1 VSDNKQTGF
10 TIVELLIAITVLN
23 ILLVSLLG
31 VFSGY
36 FASLV
41 RSNIE
46 TQLTLE
52 SQQLLSSVTED
63 LRVAAVVRDTNLI
76 DDPNNG
82 SNWQTDEATDV
93 LVIATPS
100 LDGSRSFIIDPL
112 TNRPFL
118 DEIIYFQN
126 SNVFYKRILANPNA
140 TGNRLSTT
148 CPSAIAT
155 SSCPPDTEFT
165 VSFADLSFEFF
176 DVDDAVTTDATLAR
190 SIGVDIELLRDSPIG
205 GDINLLNTSRITL
218 RNQES

>member
-1 VSDNKQTGF
+1 MSDNKQTGF